1 MTPTTSSSS
10 YPRLMLPL
18 RFVGGVIFTLLAALL
33 LFVLIMRPPMN
44 DIEAMV
50 AFLSIT
56 SFVSLA
62 VGYGVYKAGWAQQ
75 SPRLVWSLVGQ
86 SGLASLLTFINVW
99 LTARLMFVND
109 HDFQLATILL
119 VFAGGIA
126 IALGYFL
133 STTLTERISLLN
145 HAATDIAAGK
155 LSTRLVVQGRDEV
168 AQLSHTFNQMA
179 TQLEAMAQQQA
190 ETDKMR
196 RDLIAWVGH
205 DLRTPLAS
213 IRAILEALG
222 DGMVED
228 PDTATRYIQTAQRDI
243 RSLSAL
249 IEDLFEMAKLD
260 AGGFTLDKVTLPIS
274 DLISDTMES
283 FSELARQRGVT
294 LTGSVAPHT
303 GVVHADVQKLGRVL
317 ANLISN
323 ALRYTPEG
331 GTVSVTA
338 KAVGTTVQVEVSD
351 TGAGI
356 PANDLPR
363 VFEQFYRGDKARS
376 RAAGGG
382 AGLGLAIS
390 KRIVEAHG
398 GTITVDSKVGEGT
411 TFRFTIGQEEA
422 VRGKG

>member
-1 MTPTTSSSS
+1 MTTNSTYTP
-10 YPRLMLPL
+10 PRLMLPL
-18 RFVGGVIFTLLAALL
+18 RFVGGVIIALLATLL
-33 LFVLIMRPPMN
+33 LFILLMRPPMN

-56 SFVSLA
+56 SLVSVA
-62 VGYGVYKAGWAQQ
+62 VGYGVYRAGWLQQ
-75 SPRLVWSLVGQ
+75 SPRLLWTLVGQ
-86 SGLASLLTFINVW
+86 SGLASVLTFINVW

-119 VFAGGIA
+119 IFAGGIA

-133 STTLTERISLLN
+133 SATLTDRIALLN
-145 HAATDIAAGK
+145 RAATDIAAGN
-155 LSTRLVVQGRDEV
+155 LTTRLDVQGRDEV

-179 TQLEAMAQQQA
+179 AQLETAAQKQA
-190 ETDKMR
+190 EMDRMR

-213 IRAILEALG
+213 VRAILEALG
-222 DGMVED
+222 DGMVDD
-228 PDTATRYIQTAQRDI
+228 PDTAARYVQTAQRDI

-249 IEDLFEMAKLD
+249 IDDLFEMAKLD
-260 AGGFTLDKVTLPIS
+260 AGGITLEKVTLPIG

-294 LTGSVAPHT
+294 LTGSLAPQT
-303 GVVHADVQKLGRVL
+303 GVVTADVQKLGRVL
-317 ANLISN
+317 ANLLSN

-331 GTVSVTA
+331 GTVTVTA
-338 KAVGTTVQVEVSD
+338 HPIGDTVQVEIRD

-356 PANDLPR
+356 PPDDLPR

-376 RAAGGG
+376 RASGGG
-382 AGLGLAIS
+382 AGLGLAIA

-398 GTITVDSKVGEGT
+398 GTISVESKVGQGT
-411 TFRFTIGQEEA
+411 RFYFT
-422 VRGKG
+422 VPMHN

>member
-1 MTPTTSSSS
+1 MTTNTTYSP
-10 YPRLMLPL
+10 PRFMLPL
-18 RFVGGVIFTLLAALL
+18 RFVGGVIIALLATLL
-33 LFVLIMRPPMN
+33 LFILLMRPPMS

-50 AFLSIT
+50 TFLSIT
-56 SFVSLA
+56 ALISLT
-62 VGYGVYKAGWAQQ
+62 VGYGIYRAGWVEQ
-75 SPRLVWSLVGQ
+75 SPRLVWTLLAQ
-86 SGLASLLTFINVW
+86 SGVASLLTFINVW

-119 VFAGGIA
+119 IFAGGIA

-133 STTLTERISLLN
+133 STTLTDRIALLN
-145 HAATDIAAGK
+145 RAAANIAAGT
-155 LSTRLVVQGRDEV
+155 LTTRVAVQGRDEV

-179 TQLEAMAQQQA
+179 VQLETAAQKQA
-190 ETDKMR
+190 EMDRMR

-213 IRAILEALG
+213 VRAILEALG

-228 PDTATRYIQTAQRDI
+228 PDTAVRYVQTAQRDI

-249 IEDLFEMAKLD
+249 IDDLFEMAKLD
-260 AGGFTLDKVTLPIS
+260 AGGITLEKVTVPID

-294 LTGSVAPHT
+294 LTGSVAPQT
-303 GVVHADVQKLGRVL
+303 GVVTADVQKLGRVL

-323 ALRYTPEG
+323 ALRYTPNG
-331 GTVSVTA
+331 GTVTVTA
-338 KAVGTTVQVEVSD
+338 RPVDQSVQVEIRD

-356 PANDLPR
+356 SPEDLPR

-376 RAAGGG
+376 RATGGG
-382 AGLGLAIS
+382 GGLGLAIA

-398 GTITVDSKVGEGT
+398 GTIGVESKVGEGT
-411 TFRFTIGQEEA
+411 RFYFTIE
-422 VRGKG
+422 KG

>member
-1 MTPTTSSSS
+1 MTTPTTSSF
-10 YPRLMLPL
+10 PRLMLPL
-18 RFVGGVIFTLLAALL
+18 RFVAGVIFTLLAALV

-56 SFVSLA
+56 SLVSLA
-62 VGYGVYKAGWAQQ
+62 VGYGVYRAGWIEQ
-75 SPRLVWSLVGQ
+75 SPRLVWTLVGQ
-86 SGLASLLTFINVW
+86 SGVASILTFINVW

-133 STTLTERISLLN
+133 SATLTERISLLN
-145 HAATDIAAGK
+145 RAATDIAAGK
-155 LSTRLVVQGRDEV
+155 LATRLTVQGRDEV
-168 AQLSHTFNQMA
+168 AQLSHTFNLMA
-179 TQLEAMAQQQA
+179 TQLEAMAQKQA
-190 ETDKMR
+190 EMDRMR

-222 DGMVED
+222 DGIVED

-249 IEDLFEMAKLD
+249 IDDLFEMSKLD
-260 AGGFTLDKVTLPIS
+260 AGGFTLEKITLPIG

-294 LTGSVAPHT
+294 LTGSVAPQT
-303 GVVHADVQKLGRVL
+303 GVVNADVQKLGRVL
-317 ANLISN
+317 ANLMSN

-338 KAVGTTVQVEVSD
+338 KPVGTTIHVEVSD

-356 PANDLPR
+356 SPDDLPR

-382 AGLGLAIS
+382 AGLGLAIT

-398 GTITVDSKVGEGT
+398 GTISVESKVGEGT
-411 TFRFTIGQEEA
+411 RFHFTVPRQ
-422 VRGKG
+422 

>member
-1 MTPTTSSSS
+1 LT
-10 YPRLMLPL
+10 
-18 RFVGGVIFTLLAALL
+18 
-33 LFVLIMRPPMN
+33 
-44 DIEAMV
+44 
-50 AFLSIT
+50 
-56 SFVSLA
+56 
-62 VGYGVYKAGWAQQ
+62 VGYGIYRAGWIVQ
-75 SPRLVWSLVGQ
+75 SPRLVWTLVGQ
-86 SGLASLLTFINVW
+86 SSVASILTFINVW

-126 IALGYFL
+126 IALGYLL
-133 STTLTERISLLN
+133 STTLTERIALLN
-145 HAATDIAAGK
+145 RAATDIAAGK
-155 LSTRLVVQGRDEV
+155 LSTRLAVQGRDEV

-179 TQLEAMAQQQA
+179 TQLEAMAQKQA
-190 ETDKMR
+190 EMDRMR

-213 IRAILEALG
+213 VRAILEALG
-222 DGMVED
+222 DGIVED
-228 PDTATRYIQTAQRDI
+228 PDTVTRYVQTAQRDI

-249 IEDLFEMAKLD
+249 IDDLFEMAKLD
-260 AGGFTLDKVTLPIS
+260 AGGFTLEKVTLPID

-283 FSELARQRGVT
+283 FSELARQRGIT
-294 LTGSVAPHT
+294 LTGSVAPRT
-303 GVVHADVQKLGRVL
+303 GVVNADVQKLGRVL

-338 KAVGTTVQVEVSD
+338 KPVGSTIHVEVSD
-351 TGAGI
+351 SGAGI
-356 PANDLPR
+356 SPDDLPR

-382 AGLGLAIS
+382 AGLGLAIT

-398 GTITVDSKVGEGT
+398 GTIGVESKVGEGT
-411 TFRFTIGQEEA
+411 RFHFTVPRQ
-422 VRGKG
+422 

>member
-1 MTPTTSSSS
+1 MTTPTTSS
-10 YPRLMLPL
+10 YPRLALPL
-18 RFVGGVIFTLLAALL
+18 RFVGGVIVALLATLL
-33 LFVLIMRPPMN
+33 LFILMMRPPMS

-50 AFLSIT
+50 TFLSIT
-56 SFVSLA
+56 ALISLT
-62 VGYGVYKAGWAQQ
+62 VGYGIYRAGWVEQ
-75 SPRLVWSLVGQ
+75 SPRLVWTLLTQ
-86 SGLASLLTFINVW
+86 SGVASVLTFINVW

-119 VFAGGIA
+119 IFAGGIA

-133 STTLTERISLLN
+133 SATLTDRISLLN
-145 HAATDIAAGK
+145 RAATEIAAGK
-155 LSTRLVVQGRDEV
+155 LGTRIAVQGRDEV

-179 TQLEAMAQQQA
+179 TRLEAMAQKQA
-190 ETDKMR
+190 EMDQMR

-228 PDTATRYIQTAQRDI
+228 PETSTRYIQTAQRDI

-249 IEDLFEMAKLD
+249 IDDLFEMAKLD
-260 AGGFTLDKVTLPIS
+260 AGGFTLEKVTLPIG

-294 LTGSVAPHT
+294 LTGSVAPQT
-303 GVVHADVQKLGRVL
+303 GVVNADVQKLGRVL

-323 ALRYTPEG
+323 ALRYTPAG
-331 GTVSVTA
+331 GTVSVNA
-338 KAVGTTVQVEVSD
+338 KAVGNSIHVEVSD

-356 PANDLPR
+356 PPNDLPR
-363 VFEQFYRGDKARS
+363 IFEQFYRGDRARS
-376 RAAGGG
+376 RATGGG
-382 AGLGLAIS
+382 AGLGLAIT

-398 GTITVDSKVGEGT
+398 GTIGVESKVGEGT
-411 TFRFTIGQEEA
+411 RFYFTVPCQ
-422 VRGKG
+422 

>member
-1 MTPTTSSSS
+1 MTTPTTSSF
-10 YPRLMLPL
+10 PRLMLPL
-18 RFVGGVIFTLLAALL
+18 RFVAGVIFTLLAALL

-56 SFVSLA
+56 SLLSLA
-62 VGYGVYKAGWAQQ
+62 VGYGVYRAGWIEQ
-75 SPRLVWSLVGQ
+75 SPRLVWTLVGQ
-86 SGLASLLTFINVW
+86 SGVASILTFINVW

-133 STTLTERISLLN
+133 SATLTERISLLN
-145 HAATDIAAGK
+145 RAATDIAAGK
-155 LSTRLVVQGRDEV
+155 LTTRLTVQGRDEV
-168 AQLSHTFNQMA
+168 AQLSHTFNLMA
-179 TQLEAMAQQQA
+179 TQLEAMAHKQA
-190 ETDKMR
+190 EMDRMR

-222 DGMVED
+222 DGIVED
-228 PDTATRYIQTAQRDI
+228 PDTAARYIQTAQRDI
-243 RSLSAL
+243 RSLSSL
-249 IEDLFEMAKLD
+249 IDDLFEMAKLD
-260 AGGFTLDKVTLPIS
+260 AGGFTLEKVTLPIG

-283 FSELARQRGVT
+283 FSALARQRGVT
-294 LTGSVAPHT
+294 LTGSVAPQT
-303 GVVHADVQKLGRVL
+303 GMVNADVQKLGRVL
-317 ANLISN
+317 ANLMSN

-338 KAVGTTVQVEVSD
+338 RPVGNTIRVEVSD

-356 PANDLPR
+356 SPDDLPR

-376 RAAGGG
+376 RAGGGG
-382 AGLGLAIS
+382 AGLGLAIT

-398 GTITVDSKVGEGT
+398 GTIGVESKVGEGT
-411 TFRFTIGQEEA
+411 RFHLTVPRQ
-422 VRGKG
+422 